1 VSIKPNLYVLKYV
14 TLGKGKIY
22 RYTNQDM
29 NMVDL
34 LFNSDTT
41 SWVLQ
46 AAEGKKP
53 VGQRGKNLKFLLLIA
68 FFVLIM
74 PTQAQAYIGP
84 GAGFAVAGS
93 FLAIFGAVFAGML
106 AIFTWPIRYLIRAI
120 RGRHAFARSRVK
132 KFVILGLDGL
142 DYSLTKKFMAEGK
155 LPNFAKLRDQGCFRP
170 LATTVPSISPVAW
183 SSFQTGV
190 NPGKHNIFD
199 FLTRDKRTYQPKL
212 SSVDIRGP
220 RRKISLGKFQFPI
233 GKADIRLLRKGKPFW
248 VTLGEHGMFSSVL
261 RVPVTFPPEK
271 FRGVQLSGMCVPD
284 LRGTQGMFSFYTT
297 RAEENVEHTG
307 GENYY
312 VKRNGNII
320 RTELIGCADPF
331 RKDNGVLKCPFVVTI
346 KDKTSVDIKI
356 NGDTYT
362 LKKDVYTEWIKVD
375 FKAGFG
381 IKVHGIC
388 KFLLINTEPEF
399 ELYVTPVN
407 IDPENPAMPISHPV
421 VYSTYLSKR
430 QGPFATLGLAEDS
443 WALNEKVLVD
453 DGFIQQ
459 CINMDEEREKM
470 FFDSLDKVKQGLC
483 VCVFDGTDRIQHTF
497 WRDIDE
503 EHPAR
508 AERGHP
514 DGRNAIA
521 ELYKRMDVLVGKT
534 IEQCKDKD
542 TVLMII
548 SDHGFNTFRYGVDL
562 NRWLE
567 ETGYLKVKD
576 LKREGKYLSAV
587 DWSQTRAFASG
598 LGGIFLNIKGRESQG
613 IVDPGAEAA
622 QLRGEIATKLVEL
635 RDPRRNEFVVKQVY
649 NALEIYRGPYK
660 GEAPDLFVGFNKG
673 YRASWET
680 AIGEITEEILHDNT
694 KAWSGDHCIDP
705 SLVPG
710 VLFCNRRVDTEHA
723 RLMDIGP
730 TVLDMFGVTVPKY
743 MDGKPLAVADANG
756 SSGNVKVE
764 DDTKGVN
771 DG

>member
-1 VSIKPNLYVLKYV
+1 
-14 TLGKGKIY
+14 
-22 RYTNQDM
+22 M

-34 LFNSDTT
+34 LVKTNTT
-41 SWVLQ
+41 SGVLQ

-53 VGQRGKNLKFLLLIA
+53 ASQGGKNLKFLLLIA

-74 PTQAQAYIGP
+74 PAQAQAYIGP

-199 FLTRDKRTYQPKL
+199 FLTRDKHTYQPKL

-220 RRKISLGKFQFPI
+220 RRKISVGKFQFPI

-248 VTLGEHGMFSSVL
+248 VTLGEQGMFSSVL
-261 RVPVTFPPEK
+261 RVPITFPPEK

-312 VKRNGNII
+312 VKRNGSKIK
-320 RTELIGCADPF
+320 TELIGCGDPF
-331 RKDNGVLKCPFVVTI
+331 RKDGGVLKCPFVVTI
-346 KDKTSVDIKI
+346 KDKTSADIKI

-362 LKKDVYTEWIKVD
+362 LRKDVYTEWIKVD
-375 FKAGFG
+375 FKAAFG

-388 KFLLINTEPEF
+388 KFLLINAEPEF

-407 IDPENPAMPISHPV
+407 LDPEKPAMPISHPV

-453 DGFIQQ
+453 DGFMQQ

-514 DGRNAIA
+514 DGRNAIE

-548 SDHGFNTFRYGVDL
+548 SDHGFSTFRHGVDL

-567 ETGYLKVKD
+567 ENGYLKVKD
-576 LKREGKYLSAV
+576 GQRDGKYLSTV
-587 DWSQTRAFASG
+587 DWSQTRAFAVG
-598 LGGIFLNIKGRESQG
+598 LAGIFLNLKGRESQG
-613 IVDPGAEAA
+613 IVEPGTEAA
-622 QLRGEIATKLVEL
+622 QLRDEIAARLVEL
-635 RDPRRNEFVVKQVY
+635 RDPARNQPVVKQVY
-649 NALEIYRGPYK
+649 NALKVYRGPYK
-660 GEAPDLFVGFNKG
+660 GEAPDLLVGFNKG

-680 AIGEITEEILHDNT
+680 AIGEVTEEILHDNT

-710 VLFCNRRVDTEHA
+710 VLFCNRRIDTEHA

-730 TVLDMFGVTVPKY
+730 TVLDLFGVTVPKY
-743 MDGKPLAVADANG
+743 MDGKALALADADG
-756 SSGNVKVE
+756 SGGNVKVK